1 MPSLQKVISHQRREY
16 GCSNDAT
23 EYPILEQAD
32 NVDDIPIH
40 NLAMESYCRTD
51 AVFIE
56 KFGTVEA
63 ASRRKILKETQK
75 LVNDSPTDKHL
86 SMYNEKLRKI
96 KLLKFN
102 WKKRQEELHQQGLS
116 EKAAQ
121 LLQKESSKNKIL
133 RNLKED
139 GGPFTRT
146 EEIEL
151 YVMNWL

>member
-96 KLLKFN
+96 KFLIKFN
-102 WKKRQEELHQQGLS
+102 CKKR
-116 EKAAQ
+116 
-121 LLQKESSKNKIL
+121 
-133 RNLKED
+133 
-139 GGPFTRT
+139 
-146 EEIEL
+146 
-151 YVMNWL
+151 